1 MFIGHFAAGFAAK
14 KIDKRPSLGTLFMA
28 AQFLDLLWPLLL
40 LFGIERVEIDPG
52 NTALTPLNFVYYPFT
67 HGLFGALIW
76 SVLFGGIYYL
86 IRKNMK
92 TAILMGGLVLSHWL
106 LDLIVHRPDLPLFPW
121 SDIKVGLGLW
131 NSVFWSVLLESIL
144 FITGAWLYFKATKAK
159 NKKGQIA
166 LWALIIFLGIVYIM
180 NIFGPPPPD
189 TKPVAILGLSQWLLI
204 AWAYWIDRNRISI

>member
-106 LDLIVHRPDLPLFPW
+106 LDLIAHRPDLPLFPW

-144 FITGAWLYFKATKAK
+144 FITGVWLYFKATKAK
-159 NKKGQIA
+159 NKKGQIG
-166 LWALIIFLGIVYIM
+166 LWALIIFLGIVYTM

-189 TKPVAILGLSQWLLI
+189 TGPVAILGLSQWLLI